1 MKRWLLAAAL
11 PLLLL
16 GFGLTHFGLLNNVE
30 GMYAE
35 IAREMLSRGDVHG
48 WVIPHLNGL
57 PYIEKPP
64 LLYWAIATSMALF
77 GTHDW
82 AVRLVPVMASLLAL
96 SVAAAWTTRLRG
108 PRAGATTLFVLGT
121 TGGFLLMARVA
132 LTDALLMACLTAAWL
147 WAYLALAEQRRGWWR
162 ASLVALAL
170 ALLAK
175 GFVALAL
182 FGLVGVVHLLVN
194 ERAHWRHHLR
204 LIADPAAWGLFLL
217 VAAPWHI
224 AASLELREFA
234 WFYFINEHVL
244 RFLGLREPKDYY
256 HGTIFYYLP
265 RLALMALPWWPLA
278 LLAAWR
284 RRAKG
289 VVEAAGDAV
298 KPFVVSLSNHACPST
313 SSEPAPD
320 LIGGRT
326 DVQSPERFLWVCALA
341 PLTFFSVSSAKA
353 NYYIVVCLPPLA
365 LLAAWQIDAWR
376 RHPHRGRDAFIAACG
391 LALVP
396 GLLALLHYGAATE
409 GQFCARPMA
418 AAIAAQPEKLP
429 VFLYQDYEDYSGLP
443 FYLQSDRIGIVDQ
456 QSADLRFGLSL
467 PHDATRYPSRAE
479 FLARREPAWL
489 VILDARVRS
498 GLPADLAPRL
508 ERVARVGN
516 ATLYRLTA
524 DPAPTL
530 LAR

>member
-1 MKRWLLAAAL
+1 
-11 PLLLL
+11 
-16 GFGLTHFGLLNNVE
+16 
-30 GMYAE
+30 
-35 IAREMLSRGDVHG
+35 
-48 WVIPHLNGL
+48 
-57 PYIEKPP
+57 
-64 LLYWAIATSMALF
+64 MALF

-82 AVRLVPVMASLLAL
+82 AVRLVPVMASFLAL

-194 ERAHWRHHLR
+194 ERARWRQHLR

-265 RLALMALPWWPLA
+265 RLALMALPWWPVA

-289 VVEAAGDAV
+289 VVEAAGDSV
-298 KPFVVSLSNHACPST
+298 KPFVVSLSNHASPST

-376 RHPHRGRDAFIAACG
+376 RQPHRGRDAFIATCGSPWCRGCWRCCITVPRRKASSAPAPWRPPLPPSPRSCRSSSIRITRITPACPSTCTATA
-391 LALVP
+391 LASSINKAP
-396 GLLALLHYGAATE
+396 T
-409 GQFCARPMA
+409 CA
-418 AAIAAQPEKLP
+418 
-429 VFLYQDYEDYSGLP
+429 
-443 FYLQSDRIGIVDQ
+443 
-456 QSADLRFGLSL
+456 SASRY
-467 PHDATRYPSRAE
+467 PTMRRATRAEPSSS
-479 FLARREPAWL
+479 PAANPPGW
-489 VILDARVRS
+489 
-498 GLPADLAPRL
+498 
-508 ERVARVGN
+508 
-516 ATLYRLTA
+516 
-524 DPAPTL
+524 
-530 LAR
+530 